1 VASTPEIA
9 VLTLFG
15 LLIGSFLNVLAYR
28 LPRGESLVAP
38 RSRCPACGVQIAAY
52 DNVPV
57 VSWIALGGRCRSCHG
72 RISPQYPLVEA
83 LTGALFAA
91 VAVQTGMSPE
101 LLPGLALM
109 TLLVAVS
116 AIDIEHHIIPNRL
129 LVPGAAVA
137 LALWGLVDPSR
148 LPENLIAAV
157 SAGGFFMLAAVAYP
171 AGMGMGDVKLAAV
184 MGLYL
189 GRSVAPAL
197 FVAFLTGALVGVG
210 LMLARGT
217 SARKQGVPF
226 GPFLALGGIVGQLF
240 GEAMVDWYADSFL

>member
-1 VASTPEIA
+1 MLALLGAA
-9 VLTLFG
+9 V
-15 LLIGSFLNVLAYR
+15 GSFLNVLAYR

-38 RSRCPACGVQIAAY
+38 RSRCPACGVQIAAH

-57 VSWIALGGRCRSCHG
+57 VSWIVLGGRCRSCHG

-91 VAVQTGMSPE
+91 VAAQTGMSAE
-101 LLPGLALM
+101 LLPGLAFM

-116 AIDIEHHIIPNRL
+116 AIDIEHRIIPNKL
-129 LVPGAAVA
+129 LVPGAAAA

-157 SAGGFFMLAAVAYP
+157 CAGGFFLLAAVAYP

-184 MGLYL
+184 MGLFL

-197 FVAFLTGALVGVG
+197 FVALAAGALVGIG
-210 LMLARGT
+210 LMLVRGA

-240 GEAMVDWYADSFL
+240 GESMVDWYADSFL

>member
-1 VASTPEIA
+1 VASTPEIVVLALLGAA
-9 VLTLFG
+9 V
-15 LLIGSFLNVLAYR
+15 GSFLNVLAYR

-38 RSRCPACGVQIAAY
+38 RSRCPACGVQIAAH

-57 VSWIALGGRCRSCHG
+57 VSWIVLGGRCRSCHG

-91 VAVQTGMSPE
+91 VAVQTDMSAE
-101 LLPGLALM
+101 LLPGLAFM
-109 TLLVAVS
+109 TLLVAVA
-116 AIDIEHHIIPNRL
+116 AIDIEHRIIPNKL
-129 LVPGAAVA
+129 LVPGAAAA

-157 SAGGFFMLAAVAYP
+157 CAGGFFLLAALAYP

-184 MGLYL
+184 MGLFL

-197 FVAFLTGALVGVG
+197 FVALAAGALVGIG
-210 LMLARGT
+210 LMLVRGA

-240 GEAMVDWYADSFL
+240 GESMIDWYADSFL

>member
-1 VASTPEIA
+1 VASTPEIVVLALLGAA
-9 VLTLFG
+9 V
-15 LLIGSFLNVLAYR
+15 GSFLNVLAYR

-38 RSRCPACGVQIAAY
+38 RSRCPACGVQIAAH

-57 VSWIALGGRCRSCHG
+57 VSWIVLGGRCRSCHG

-91 VAVQTGMSPE
+91 VAVQTDMSAE
-101 LLPGLALM
+101 LLPGLAFM
-109 TLLVAVS
+109 TLLVAVA
-116 AIDIEHHIIPNRL
+116 AIDIEHRIIPNKL
-129 LVPGAAVA
+129 LVPGAAAA

-148 LPENLIAAV
+148 LSENLIAAV
-157 SAGGFFMLAAVAYP
+157 CAGGFFLLAALAYP

-184 MGLYL
+184 MGLFL

-197 FVAFLTGALVGVG
+197 FVALAAGALVGIG
-210 LMLARGT
+210 LMLVRGA

-240 GEAMVDWYADSFL
+240 GESMIDWYADSFL

>member
-1 VASTPEIA
+1 VAGTPEIVVLALLGMA
-9 VLTLFG
+9 V
-15 LLIGSFLNVLAYR
+15 GSFLNVLAYR

-38 RSRCPACGVQIAAY
+38 RSRCPACGVQIAAH

-57 VSWIALGGRCRSCHG
+57 VSWIVLGGRCRSCHG

-91 VAVQTGMSPE
+91 VAVQTDMSAE

-129 LVPGAAVA
+129 IVPGAAVA

-157 SAGGFFMLAAVAYP
+157 AAGGFFGLAAFAYP

-197 FVAFLTGALVGVG
+197 FVALAAGALVGIAM
-210 LMLARGT
+210 MLVRGAA
-217 SARKQGVPF
+217 ARKQGVPF

-240 GEAMVDWYADSFL
+240 GESMVDWYADTFL